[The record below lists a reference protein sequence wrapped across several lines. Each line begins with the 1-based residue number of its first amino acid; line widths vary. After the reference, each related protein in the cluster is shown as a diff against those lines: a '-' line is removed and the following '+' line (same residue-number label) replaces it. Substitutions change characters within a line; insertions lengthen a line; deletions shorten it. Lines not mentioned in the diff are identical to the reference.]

1 MSNIVISYWENVH
14 VINESSVDQVWIV
27 NTNDSNHNKNITCVW
42 FVLFLLSGILYRK
55 SPMQVWWQIAWSADQ
70 FDATSHPWTRH
81 GLIVKQERIHSWWPH
96 IEWILKK
103 TVDAAM
109 IGTWKSTMPEL
120 VNKSDVN
127 FISSRMTKRLYMSCT
142 TKHSWN
148 PITWP
153 VSEVFNFIAKLLKMI

>member
-14 VINESSVDQVWIV
+14 VINESSVDQGCIV
-27 NTNDSNHNKNITCVW
+27 NTDDSNHSKNITCVW
-42 FVLFLLSGILYRK
+42 FVLFILWQLYRMSYQCK
-55 SPMQVWWQIAWSADQ
+55 CDDRSRDPQINLMP
-70 FDATSHPWTRH
+70 HHIH
-81 GLIVKQERIHSWWPH
+81 GLAMAWLWNKKESIVDGHTSNGF
-96 IEWILKK
+96 KK

-153 VSEVFNFIAKLLKMI
+153 VSEVFNFIVKLLKMI